1 MSTICNNPFS
11 IPTID
16 IDECIGTSLATI
28 NSNFQELKV
37 NECLTFDEIQ
47 RIETNLID
55 LSSRYFSLSSYVPR
69 ISKAWVHFSI
79 DANTNTPDIKTS
91 FNVDSVTPI
100 TTGSYAI
107 TFTEALP
114 TSGYALIGT
123 CTETEKITGTFP
135 NQSPTYV
142 WLQPTTFTTT
152 SAGINIRNV
161 SGTFAIPEYVSIA
174 IYYN

>member
-11 IPTID
+11 IPVID
-16 IDECIGTSLATI
+16 IDECVGTSLATI

-47 RIETNLID
+47 KIETNLID
-55 LSSRYFSLSSYVPR
+55 LSSRYFSISSYAPR
-69 ISKAWVHFSI
+69 VSKAWAHFSI
-79 DANTNTPDIKTS
+79 DPITNIPTIQSS
-91 FNVDSVTPI
+91 FNIDSVTP
-100 TTGSYAI
+100 TATGSYAI
-107 TFTEALP
+107 TFSETLP

-123 CTETEKITGTFP
+123 CKETEKQIGTYP
-135 NQSPTYV
+135 NISSTHV
-142 WLQPTTFTTT
+142 WVQPTTFTTT
-152 SAGINIRNV
+152 SAGINIRNI